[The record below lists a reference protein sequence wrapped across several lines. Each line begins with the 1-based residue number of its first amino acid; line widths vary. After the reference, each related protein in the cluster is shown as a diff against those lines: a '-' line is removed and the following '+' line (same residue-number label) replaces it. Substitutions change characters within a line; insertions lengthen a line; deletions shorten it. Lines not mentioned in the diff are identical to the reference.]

1 MSNLENIVN
10 TATFKAA
17 GDGSLLTF
25 EVTTRNATEVGFN
38 VHVRT
43 PHFSGQA
50 PSSTFMNGSP
60 SSMFDEMA
68 TEWRG
73 WNGQKTWQDLES
85 RVSLSALTDSTG
97 HITLTVELKGSDYDS
112 GLKVNLMFEV
122 AQLDE
127 MAFAT
132 KELFG

>member
-1 MSNLENIVN
+1 MNS
-10 TATFKAA
+10 ATFKAA

-25 EVTTRNATEVGFN
+25 EVTARNSTEVDFN
-38 VHVRT
+38 VRVRT
-43 PHFSGQA
+43 PYFSGQA

-60 SSMFDEMA
+60 GLMFAEMA
-68 TEWRG
+68 EQWRG

-85 RVSLSALTDSTG
+85 RVSLSALADSTG
-97 HITLTVELKGSDYDS
+97 HITLIVELKGQDYIS

-127 MAFAT
+127 LAFAT